1 MDNYQIKPTKKLIA
15 EMIAAW
21 LNTSPPQSTLE
32 GGVDDV
38 LDSLTDDFVSEWG
51 ALLQEELCPYQD

>member
-1 MDNYQIKPTKKLIA
+1 MESYQVKDAKKIIA
-15 EMIAAW
+15 AMIEAW
-21 LNTSPPQSTLE
+21 LNTCPPQSTLE

-38 LDSLTDDFVSEWG
+38 LDSLSDEFVTEWG